1 MHGPVDDLTVWRQ
14 LETGTRVMVGR
25 LAQNAQGVFF
35 SYAPDYFSRFG
46 NLSPF
51 RLHADSRLQ
60 KAPRD
65 PHQGLHGIFADSLPD
80 GWGLLL
86 QDRWFRRQGVS
97 LSQVTSMDRLAL
109 VGSSGLGALQYTQAF
124 DVDRDQPDTDLGAL
138 GLAAQQMYAGEDH
151 TALTALLAVGSSGGA
166 RPKAQFY
173 VADDQFEAIHFTQ
186 QPGDVGWI
194 VKFTTARTPLA
205 HDEGL
210 CEAAMLTLAAQAHLN
225 PVEWRLLDAP
235 IESGASK
242 WLAVKRF
249 DQTADGVGRL
259 HMASAAGLLD
269 ADFRV
274 PSLDYSDLIQ
284 CVRKLCQSPGSAQLM
299 YRRALF
305 NLLIRN
311 QDDHAKN
318 ISLLQNDAGRWE
330 LSPAYDVTYS
340 PHPFD
345 EHATAFQ
352 GYGARPP
359 LEVLDA
365 LGELAAFPSHTHSRR
380 VVRDLIDVVSNFD
393 VVAKE
398 LGVSEPVRQEITASI
413 QAECDYYAAR
423 L

>member
-1 MHGPVDDLTVWRQ
+1 MRARVDELTVWRQ
-14 LETGTRVMVGR
+14 LESGKRVSVGR

-35 SYAPDYFSRFG
+35 SYAPEYFSRFG

-51 RLHADSRLQ
+51 RLHADTRLQ
-60 KAPRD
+60 KAPRE
-65 PHQGLHGIFADSLPD
+65 PHAGLHGVFSDSLPD

-97 LSQVTSMDRLAL
+97 LNQVTSMDRLAL
-109 VGSSGLGALQYTQAF
+109 VGAHGLGGLQYTQGF
-124 DVDRDQPDTDLGAL
+124 DLSHDQTDENWGSL
-138 GLAAQQMYAGEDH
+138 GLAAQQIYAGEDH
-151 TALTALLAVGSSGGA
+151 QALDALIAVGSSGGA
-166 RPKAQFY
+166 RPKAQIY
-173 VADDQFEAIHFTQ
+173 VADDRFETIRLSP
-186 QPGDVGWI
+186 QPGDAGWI

-205 HDEGL
+205 HEEGL
-210 CEAAMLTLAAQAHLN
+210 CEAAMLHLANEANLH

-235 IESGASK
+235 TESGATR

-249 DQTADGVGRL
+249 DQTADGAGRF

-274 PSLDYSDLIQ
+274 PSLDYADLIQ

-318 ISLLQNDAGRWE
+318 SSFLQNDAGRWE
-330 LSPAYDVTYS
+330 LSPAYDLTYS

-359 LEVLDA
+359 IEVLDA
-365 LGELAAFPSHTHSRR
+365 LGELAAFPSSKQSRR
-380 VVRDLIDVVSNFD
+380 ALHDLIEVVSTFD
-393 VVAKE
+393 TVAE
-398 LGVSEPVRQEITASI
+398 NLGVSESVRREITEAI
-413 QAECDYYAAR
+413 QTECDYYAAR